1 MMQPMT
7 ETTEHD
13 ELAEAL
19 RAGNEGVFTQLAS
32 RHRAELKAHCYR
44 MLGSLADAEDLAQET
59 LLKAWRGRSGFEG
72 RASVRTWLYKIATNA
87 CLDFLESRKER
98 RSGDNVTSAEA
109 SLGPQPHVPWLQPF
123 PDRLLEPDARLV
135 SREALEL
142 GYLVALQCLPPKQRA
157 ALICCDVLEWS
168 AKETAEL
175 LSLSVASVNSS
186 LQRAR
191 EALQNEQQ
199 TGVRV
204 RHSATPEQEQR
215 LLQAYVKATEE
226 VDVPAL
232 AALLREDVRCTMP
245 PMEFRFTSRDE
256 AVAGWVEGGYGS
268 ESYRDFRCILTR
280 TNGLPAVACYRRPPG
295 SSVYTPMALDVLK
308 LEGEQVVE
316 ITTFEL
322 APFVRDLDLPATL

>member
-1 MMQPMT
+1 
-7 ETTEHD
+7 
-13 ELAEAL
+13 
-19 RAGNEGVFTQLAS
+19 
-32 RHRAELKAHCYR
+32 
-44 MLGSLADAEDLAQET
+44 
-59 LLKAWRGRSGFEG
+59 
-72 RASVRTWLYKIATNA
+72 TNA

-109 SLGPQPHVPWLQPF
+109 ALGPQPHVPWLQPF

-168 AKETAEL
+168 AKEAAEL
-175 LSLSVASVNSS
+175 LSLSVASVNSA

-191 EALQNEQQ
+191 ETLQNEQQ

-204 RHSATPEQEQR
+204 RHEATPEQEQ
-215 LLQAYVKATEE
+215 LLLRAYVKATED

-232 AALLREDVRCTMP
+232 TALLREDVRCTMP
-245 PMEFRFTSRDE
+245 PVDLRFTARDE
-256 AVAGWVEGGYGS
+256 AVAGWVEGGFGS
-268 ESYRDFRCILTR
+268 EEYRDFRCIVTR
-280 TNGLPAVACYRRPPG
+280 TNGLPAVACYRRAPG
-295 SSVYTPMALDVLK
+295 AAAYTPLALDVLK
-308 LEGEQVVE
+308 LHGEQVVE

>member
-1 MMQPMT
+1 MQAPTDAT
-7 ETTEHD
+7 ERE
-13 ELAEAL
+13 ELGHAL
-19 RAGNEGVFTQLAS
+19 RAGDEAAFTQLTN
-32 RHRAELKAHCYR
+32 RHRVELKAHCYR
-44 MLGSLADAEDLAQET
+44 MLGSLADAEDVTQET
-59 LLKAWRGRSGFEG
+59 LLKAWRGRGGFEG
-72 RASVRTWLYKIATNA
+72 RASVRSWLYKIATNA

-123 PDRLLEPDARLV
+123 PDRLLEPDARLF

-157 ALICCDVLEWS
+157 VLICCDVLEWS
-168 AKETAEL
+168 SKEAAEL
-175 LSLSVASVNSS
+175 LSLSVASVNSA

-191 EALQNEQQ
+191 ETLQNEQQ

-204 RHSATPEQEQR
+204 RHDATAEQEQR
-215 LLQAYVKATEE
+215 LLRAYVKATEE

-232 AALLREDVRCTMP
+232 ASLLRHDVRCTMP
-245 PMEFRFTSRDE
+245 PLEFRFDNRDE
-256 AVAGWVEGGYGS
+256 AVGAWVQGGYGS
-268 ESYRDFRCILTR
+268 AEYRDFRCIVTR
-280 TNGLPAVACYRRPPG
+280 TNGLPAVACYRRAPG
-295 SSVYTPMALDVLK
+295 ATAYTPMALDVLK
-308 LEGEQVVE
+308 LQGEQVVE

>member
-1 MMQPMT
+1 MQSHT
-7 ETTEHD
+7 ETTELD
-13 ELAEAL
+13 DLAQAL
-19 RAGNEGVFTQLAS
+19 RAGNEAVFTQLAS
-32 RHRAELKAHCYR
+32 RHRLELKAHCYR
-44 MLGSLADAEDLAQET
+44 MLGSLADAEDLTQET

-72 RASVRTWLYKIATNA
+72 RASVRSWLYKIATNA

-109 SLGPQPHVPWLQPF
+109 SPGSQPHVPWLQPF

-168 AKETAEL
+168 AKEAAEVL
-175 LSLSVASVNSS
+175 ALSVPAINSA

-191 EALQNEQQ
+191 ETLQNEQQ
-199 TGVRV
+199 TGVRL
-204 RHSATPEQEQR
+204 RHEASPEQEQR
-215 LLQAYVKATEE
+215 LLRAYVKATED

-256 AVAGWVEGGYGS
+256 AVSAWVEGGYGS
-268 ESYRDFRCILTR
+268 EDYRDFRCIVTR
-280 TNGLPAVACYRRPPG
+280 ANGLPAVACYRRAPG
-295 SSVYTPMALDVLK
+295 ASAYTPMALDVLK
-308 LEGEQVVE
+308 LHGEQVVE

-322 APFVRDLDLPATL
+322 APFVGDLNLPATL

>member
-1 MMQPMT
+1 MQSQ
-7 ETTEHD
+7 TEHD

-19 RAGNEGVFTQLAS
+19 RAGDEAAFTRLAN

-44 MLGSLADAEDLAQET
+44 MLGSLADAEDLTQET
-59 LLKAWRGRSGFEG
+59 WLRAWRARSAFEG
-72 RASVRTWLYKIATNA
+72 RASVRSWLYKIATNA

-98 RSGDNVTSAEA
+98 RSGDSITSAEA

-168 AKETAEL
+168 AKEAAEL
-175 LSLSVASVNSS
+175 LSLSVASVNSA

-191 EALQNEQQ
+191 ETLQNEQQ

-204 RHSATPEQEQR
+204 RHEATPEQEQR
-215 LLQAYVKATEE
+215 LLRAYVKATEDL
-226 VDVPAL
+226 DVPAL
-232 AALLREDVRCTMP
+232 TTLLREDVRCTMP
-245 PMEFRFTSRDE
+245 PVDVRFTNRDE
-256 AVAGWVEGGYGS
+256 AVRGWVEGGFGS
-268 ESYRDFRCILTR
+268 EQYRDFRCIVTR
-280 TNGLPAVACYRRPPG
+280 TNGLPAVACYRRAPG
-295 SSVYTPMALDVLK
+295 AAAYTPLALDVLK
-308 LEGEQVVE
+308 LHGEQVVE

-322 APFVRDLDLPATL
+322 APLLRDLDLPATL

>member
-1 MMQPMT
+1 MQSQ
-7 ETTEHD
+7 TEHD

-19 RAGNEGVFTQLAS
+19 RAGDEDAFTQLAN

-44 MLGSLADAEDLAQET
+44 MLGSLADAEDLTQET
-59 LLKAWRGRSGFEG
+59 WLKAWRARSAFEG
-72 RASVRTWLYKIATNA
+72 RASVRSWLYKIATNA

-98 RSGDNVTSAEA
+98 RSGDNITSAEA
-109 SLGPQPHVPWLQPF
+109 SRGPQPHVPWLQPF

-168 AKETAEL
+168 AQEAAEL
-175 LSLSVASVNSS
+175 LSLSVASVNSA

-191 EALQNEQQ
+191 ETLQNEQQ

-204 RHSATPEQEQR
+204 RHEATAEQEQR
-215 LLQAYVKATEE
+215 LLRAYVKATEDL
-226 VDVPAL
+226 DVPAL
-232 AALLREDVRCTMP
+232 TTLLREDVRCTMP
-245 PMEFRFTSRDE
+245 PVDIRFTSRDE
-256 AVAGWVEGGYGS
+256 AVRSWVEGGFGS
-268 ESYRDFRCILTR
+268 EAYRDFRCIVTR
-280 TNGLPAVACYRRPPG
+280 TNGLPAVACYRRAPG
-295 SSVYTPMALDVLK
+295 AAAYTPLALDVLK
-308 LEGEQVVE
+308 LHGEQVVE

-322 APFVRDLDLPATL
+322 APFLRDLALPATL

>member
-1 MMQPMT
+1 MQSQN
-7 ETTEHD
+7 EQG

-19 RAGNEGVFTQLAS
+19 QAGDEAVFGRLAN

-44 MLGSLADAEDLAQET
+44 MLGSLADAEDLVQET
-59 LLKAWRGRSGFEG
+59 WLKAWRARSAFEG
-72 RASVRTWLYKIATNA
+72 RSSVRSWLYKIATNA

-98 RSGDNVTSAEA
+98 RSGDNITSAEA
-109 SLGPQPHVPWLQPF
+109 ALGPQPHVPWLQPF

-168 AKETAEL
+168 AKEAAEL
-175 LSLSVASVNSS
+175 LSLSVASVNSA

-191 EALQNEQQ
+191 ETLQNEQQ

-204 RHSATPEQEQR
+204 RHEATPEQEQR
-215 LLQAYVKATEE
+215 LLRAYVKATED

-232 AALLREDVRCTMP
+232 TALLREDVRCTMP
-245 PMEFRFTSRDE
+245 PVDLRFTARDE
-256 AVAGWVEGGYGS
+256 AVAGWVEGGFGS
-268 ESYRDFRCILTR
+268 EEYRDFRCIVTR
-280 TNGLPAVACYRRPPG
+280 TNGLPAVACYRRAPG
-295 SSVYTPMALDVLK
+295 AAAYTPLALDVLK
-308 LEGEQVVE
+308 LHGEQVVE

-322 APFVRDLDLPATL
+322 APFLRDLDLPATL

>member
-1 MMQPMT
+1 MQSQ
-7 ETTEHD
+7 TEHD

-19 RAGNEGVFTQLAS
+19 RAGDEATFTRLAN
-32 RHRAELKAHCYR
+32 RHRSELKAHCYR
-44 MLGSLADAEDLAQET
+44 MLGSLADAEDVTQET
-59 LLKAWRGRSGFEG
+59 WLKAWRARSTFEG
-72 RASVRTWLYKIATNA
+72 RASVRSWLYKIATNA

-98 RSGDNVTSAEA
+98 RSGDNITSAEA

-157 ALICCDVLEWS
+157 VLICCDVLEWS
-168 AKETAEL
+168 AKEAAEL
-175 LSLSVASVNSS
+175 LSLSVASVNSA

-191 EALQNEQQ
+191 ETLQNEQQ

-204 RHSATPEQEQR
+204 RHESTPEQEQR
-215 LLQAYVKATEE
+215 LLRAYVQATED

-245 PMEFRFTSRDE
+245 PLEFRFTSRDE
-256 AVAGWVEGGYGS
+256 AVGSWVEGGYGS
-268 ESYRDFRCILTR
+268 EQYRDFRCIVTR
-280 TNGLPAVACYRRPPG
+280 TNGLPAVACYRRAPG
-295 SSVYTPMALDVLK
+295 ATAYTPMALDVLK
-308 LEGEQVVE
+308 LHGEQVVE

>member
-1 MMQPMT
+1 MQSQ
-7 ETTEHD
+7 TEHD

-19 RAGNEGVFTQLAS
+19 RAGDEPTFNRLAD

-44 MLGSLADAEDLAQET
+44 MLGSLADAEDLTQET
-59 LLKAWRGRSGFEG
+59 WLKAWRARSAFEG
-72 RASVRTWLYKIATNA
+72 RASVRSWLYKIATNA

-98 RSGDNVTSAEA
+98 RSGDTITSAEA

-142 GYLVALQCLPPKQRA
+142 GYLVALQCLPPRQRA

-168 AKETAEL
+168 AQEAAEI
-175 LSLSVASVNSS
+175 LSLSVASINSA

-191 EALQNEQQ
+191 DTLRNEQQ

-204 RHSATPEQEQR
+204 RHEATPEQERR
-215 LLQAYVKATEE
+215 LLHAYVKATE
-226 VDVPAL
+226 DLDLPAL
-232 AALLREDVRCTMP
+232 TTLLREDVRCTMP
-245 PMEFRFTSRDE
+245 PVDVRFTSRDE
-256 AVAGWVEGGYGS
+256 AVRGWVEGGFGS
-268 ESYRDFRCILTR
+268 EQYRDFRCIVTR
-280 TNGLPAVACYRRPPG
+280 TNGLPAVACYRRAPG
-295 SSVYTPMALDVLK
+295 AAAYTPLALDVLK
-308 LEGEQVVE
+308 LHGEQVVE

-322 APFVRDLDLPATL
+322 APLLRDLDLPATL